1 MAVRF
6 YDEALKNKIQDWI
19 KDPNIKVLSPNDT
32 TRLFQIKADETND
45 KPITL
50 PLISLSRD
58 SEVRIRNANK
68 RVMSFDGVRV
78 RAIDNETKE
87 EINPGRAYKLNAIPV
102 AITYQLDIYTRYYEE
117 ADEYARNFL
126 FNLINYPKLTIE
138 IPYNNVSLT
147 HDSNINLNSSIED
160 NSEVPLKLFPDQFYR
175 WTFTLTIEDAY
186 IFSVPL
192 KENILIDEEEV
203 ICK

>member
-6 YDEALKNKIQDWI
+6 YDEALKNKIQGWI
-19 KDPNIKVLSPNDT
+19 KDPNIKVLSPSDT
-32 TRLFQIKADETND
+32 TRLFQIKSDEIND
-45 KPITL
+45 RPITL

-58 SEVRIRNANK
+58 SSVRIRNANK

-138 IPYNNVSLT
+138 IPYNNVCLT
-147 HDSNINLNSSIED
+147 HDSNINLDNNIED
-160 NSEVPLKLFPDQFYR
+160 NSDVPLKLFPDQFYR
-175 WTFTLTIEDAY
+175 WTLTLTIEDAY

-192 KENILIDEEEV
+192 KENILIDEEEI

>member
-58 SEVRIRNANK
+58 SSVRIRNANK

-147 HDSNINLNSSIED
+147 HDSNINLDSNIED

-192 KENILIDEEEV
+192 KENILIDEEEI

>member
-32 TRLFQIKADETND
+32 NRLFQIKSDETGD

-58 SEVRIRNANK
+58 SSVRIRNANK

-78 RAIDNETKE
+78 RAVDNKTKE
-87 EINPGRAYKLNAIPV
+87 EINPGRAYKLNAVPV

-147 HDSNINLNSSIED
+147 HDSNINIDNSIED
-160 NSEVPLKLFPDQFYR
+160 NSDIPLKLFPDQFYR

>member
-102 AITYQLDIYTRYYEE
+102 AITYQLDIYARYYEE

-160 NSEVPLKLFPDQFYR
+160 NSEVPLKLFSDQFYR

-192 KENILIDEEEV
+192 KENILIDEEEI

>member
-32 TRLFQIKADETND
+32 TRLFQIKSDETND

-58 SEVRIRNANK
+58 SSVRIRNANK

-78 RAIDNETKE
+78 RAVDSETKE

-147 HDSNINLNSSIED
+147 HDSNINLDSNIED

-192 KENILIDEEEV
+192 KENILIDEEEI

>member
-160 NSEVPLKLFPDQFYR
+160 NSEVPLKLFSDQFYR

-192 KENILIDEEEV
+192 KENILIDEEEI

>member
-102 AITYQLDIYTRYYEE
+102 IITYQLDIYTRYYEE

-160 NSEVPLKLFPDQFYR
+160 NSDVPLKLFPDQFYR

>member
-32 TRLFQIKADETND
+32 TRLFQLKADETND

-160 NSEVPLKLFPDQFYR
+160 NSEVPLKLFSDQFYR

-192 KENILIDEEEV
+192 KENILIDEEEI

>member
-6 YDEALKNKIQDWI
+6 YDEALKNKIQGWI
-19 KDPNIKVLSPNDT
+19 KDPNIKVLSPSDT
-32 TRLFQIKADETND
+32 TRLFQIKSDEIND

-58 SEVRIRNANK
+58 SSVRIRNANK

-78 RAIDNETKE
+78 RAVDNETKE

-138 IPYNNVSLT
+138 IPYNNVCLT
-147 HDSNINLNSSIED
+147 HDSNINLDNNIED
-160 NSEVPLKLFPDQFYR
+160 NSDVPLKLFPDQFYR
-175 WTFTLTIEDAY
+175 WTLTLTIEDAY

-192 KENILIDEEEV
+192 KENVLIDEEEL